1 MALVDPSQQQPGQNP
16 EPANPSYQYL
26 PYGPPGQPPAQPPLG
41 ARRTNGLAIAALVT
55 SLVGLVTGIAAP
67 VGAVLGHL
75 ASRQIATTGEEGAS
89 MAKAAIWVGW
99 VVTALYVIACC
110 AVLSLI
116 IAVGRSGQFQ
126 Q

>member
-1 MALVDPSQQQPGQNP
+1 MALVDPSQQPYQNP
-16 EPANPSYQYL
+16 EPVNPSYQYL
-26 PYGPPGQPPAQPPLG
+26 PYGQPGQPPPG
-41 ARRTNGLAIAALVT
+41 GRKTNGLAIAALVT

-75 ASRQIATTGEEGAS
+75 ASRQIAATGEEGAS

-99 VVTALYVIACC
+99 VITALYVIACC
-110 AVLSLI
+110 ALLSLI
-116 IAVGRSGQFQ
+116 VAVGRSGQFQ